1 MLGRER
7 PVVVLPDRE
16 RGFWSPPPVG
26 GVPAINLVSGQCGFD
41 GTVPKNLFR
50 VVRPRNFFFLPAV
63 MTTSGRISGDFL
75 RLLYILSHRQAEKF
89 FASLGILDPSPAAFK
104 QRRGTYFHYNRS
116 AIGLACAQAIAMRI
130 DIARHKRPIKPA
142 RRAPAPY
149 LLHLPMHA
157 QHV

>member
-1 MLGRER
+1 MSSTNVMAQANLGRNGEPSHQAVDGALDEAVKEKLDSYADYYDYNAR
-7 PVVVLPDRE
+7 
-16 RGFWSPPPVG
+16 SSCPPCV
-26 GVPAINLVSGQCGFD
+26 
-41 GTVPKNLFR
+41 
-50 VVRPRNFFFLPAV
+50 FFLPAV

-89 FASLGILDPSPAAFK
+89 FAHLGILDPSPEAFK
-104 QRRGTYFHYNRS
+104 HRRGTAYFYYNRS

-130 DIARHKRPIKPA
+130 DIATHKRPIKPA

-149 LLHLPMHA
+149 LLNLPMHA